1 MNDDLNR
8 KEQEGNPFKNEAV
21 PTQRPQGQP
30 DQPLP
35 SFEQK
40 RQEKIKNFQLNLQE
54 EDLDPEGG
62 SQEDLP
68 VVPPA
73 PVSPTNLNSHS
84 DDRPPAMEMPL
95 SKAEK
100 KERRKAE
107 KAEKKR
113 KKKKA
118 KKNGCLFKIVWL
130 IMIMLV
136 SVVLAQYIL
145 VGVNDMLA
153 INRPE
158 STVTVD
164 IPSNSSL
171 DDVAQILTEKHV
183 IDRPDFFKMYA
194 MLTRSAQSRTFTKGT
209 FDMQTNMDYEAII
222 NYIQTQSNRKDTV
235 SITFYEGETVLQY
248 AEKLEEN
255 NVCKKEDFLE
265 ACNSDEFDEDY
276 EFLQEITN
284 QDQRYYKLEGY
295 LFPDTYEFYEE
306 EDPVDTISR
315 MLSNYNKK
323 IYTKE
328 KVKGY
333 EDQVSIADLA
343 QEKGMTTQELLTLAS
358 MVQAEAADQEDMKK
372 VAGVFLNRLNFG
384 AEYDIYTLDSD
395 PTVFYPYKK
404 NTAPEGFVSTY
415 STYDNQGLPPGPIC
429 NPGMD
434 AIEAVL
440 NPDTTKNLY
449 FCHGTDANGNQVALY
464 AKTRAQHERNLKSLG
479 LA

>member
-54 EDLDPEGG
+54 EDLDPEEG

-333 EDQVSIADLA
+333 ENQVSIADLA

-384 AEYDIYTLDSD
+384 AEYDIYTL
-395 PTVFYPYKK
+395 
-404 NTAPEGFVSTY
+404 
-415 STYDNQGLPPGPIC
+415 
-429 NPGMD
+429 
-434 AIEAVL
+434 
-440 NPDTTKNLY
+440 
-449 FCHGTDANGNQVALY
+449 
-464 AKTRAQHERNLKSLG
+464 SLIHI
-479 LA
+479 

>member
-54 EDLDPEGG
+54 EDLDPEEG

-145 VGVNDMLA
+145 VGDNDMLA

-276 EFLQEITN
+276 VFLQEITN